1 MDENSKLC
9 IVHWTLDIN
18 ASLWRFPCGSAKQV
32 ACAHTA
38 STTQKQTYKYMQYI
52 QYIYTIQ
59 RCTKS
64 HLGFAWLCSVYLGQP
79 RPVHLRALHTCNQWC
94 QVSTQNKHEWKR
106 IKSTFLNKRELSKL
120 SPNFPSSLRNGPALS
135 FSFSNCGSVIR
146 TYHPAWFILSCLA
159 TSFTAGWNDIASP
172 MMRSCPMWANLGEIR
187 SQSMD

>member
-1 MDENSKLC
+1 MQASEDSHVGALNKL
-9 IVHWTLDIN
+9 L
-18 ASLWRFPCGSAKQV
+18 AP
-32 ACAHTA
+32 TA

-59 RCTKS
+59 IRCTKL

-106 IKSTFLNKRELSKL
+106 IKSTFLNKRELQTISKL
-120 SPNFPSSLRNGPALS
+120 PKQPEEWSSPFLQLFKLWERDSHLS
-135 FSFSNCGSVIR
+135 PGAC
-146 TYHPAWFILSCLA
+146 FILSCLA